1 MVRRQ
6 YSFRQIAAGTILA
19 ILVGA
24 VLTFYLWHLNEN
36 IRLGWDSAKLE
47 TEKLALNEHVER
59 LQARRAQL
67 LAPDRVDKIAKTEL
81 KLGEPRQDQIVYE
94 ER

>member
-6 YSFRQIAAGTILA
+6 YSVRQIAAWSALA
-19 ILVGA
+19 LLVVA

-36 IRLGWDSAKLE
+36 VRLGWDSAKLE
-47 TEKLALNEHVER
+47 SERLALRRQVER
-59 LQARRAQL
+59 LQAGKARL
-67 LAPDRVDKIAKTEL
+67 LAPDRVDRIAKSEL
-81 KLGEPRQDQIVYE
+81 KLGEPRPDQIVYE